1 MRIQLAE
8 GKPETCCFKKDTDHR
23 EVKYLAWQLLSGLE
37 YLHRCGIM
45 HRDIKPANLLLDWAG
60 TLKIADFSL
69 ARDWRPRPMTSQ
81 MSTLVYR
88 APEMLLGAARYTFAI
103 DMWSAG
109 ATIAELLLLEF
120 LLPGQGLLDQLN
132 QMILLIGFPPTEAIE
147 EIKGMDCL
155 DSSEWVQGKI
165 IPGSLKPLEKL
176 FPKAKFKGT
185 ADFLRSFFTWTPS
198 KRITAAQAVGQQSGE
213 ASAAVKQWWENKPKK
228 DEEDARRT
236 VRWLMACAK

>member
-1 MRIQLAE
+1 
-8 GKPETCCFKKDTDHR
+8 DTDHR

-60 TLKIADFSL
+60 TLKIGNL

-132 QMILLIGFPPTEAIE
+132 QMILLIG
-147 EIKGMDCL
+147 
-155 DSSEWVQGKI
+155 
-165 IPGSLKPLEKL
+165 
-176 FPKAKFKGT
+176 
-185 ADFLRSFFTWTPS
+185 
-198 KRITAAQAVGQQSGE
+198 
-213 ASAAVKQWWENKPKK
+213 
-228 DEEDARRT
+228 
-236 VRWLMACAK
+236 